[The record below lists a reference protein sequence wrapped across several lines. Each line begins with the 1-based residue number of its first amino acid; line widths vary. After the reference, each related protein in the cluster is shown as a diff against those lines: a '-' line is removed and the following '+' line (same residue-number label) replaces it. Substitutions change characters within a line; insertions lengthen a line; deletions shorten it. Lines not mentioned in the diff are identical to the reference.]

1 MICMRTLTK
10 KFLRISKAGA
20 KICVIGSVYFVITIL
35 RSMVADQDDLRLKRP
50 YWRTLFADEPDHPD
64 KDSINMLGALNHR
77 TEKFDDGT
85 DPYGGYKR

>member
-1 MICMRTLTK
+1 MRTLTK
-10 KFLRISKAGA
+10 DFFSISNTGA
-20 KICVIGSVYFVITIL
+20 KICLIGSIYIVTIIL
-35 RSMVADQDDLRLKRP
+35 RSMVADQDHLRLKMP